1 MIAVPFRARV
11 LLVVAAGLD
20 ELFWLLRLDRRA
32 AQLEVTQ

>member
-1 MIAVPFRARV
+1 VIAVPFRARA

-32 AQLEVTQ
+32 AQPELTR